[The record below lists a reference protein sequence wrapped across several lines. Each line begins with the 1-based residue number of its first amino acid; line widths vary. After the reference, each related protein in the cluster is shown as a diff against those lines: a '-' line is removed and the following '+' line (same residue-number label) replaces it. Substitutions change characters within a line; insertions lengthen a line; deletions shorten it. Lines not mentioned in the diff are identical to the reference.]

1 MALSVLL
8 GGARSGKS
16 TLAIRCADAY
26 DGPVC
31 FIATATAGDEEMA
44 ARIARHRV
52 ERPAAWR
59 TVEEPLE
66 LEAALARVDGDALVI
81 IDCLTLW
88 VSNQLAA
95 GIGDGEIAEHA
106 ARAAAAAAERAA
118 PVIAVSN
125 EVGQGIV
132 PADPLVRRFRDVHG
146 RVNATWVARAAQ
158 ASLVVAG
165 ALLGLTAAD
174 PRRLPDPCAPLASEP
189 DSS

>member
-16 TLAIRCADAY
+16 TLAVRCGAAH

-44 ARIARHRV
+44 ARIAQHRA
-52 ERPAAWR
+52 ERPATWQ

-66 LEAALARVDGDALVI
+66 LEAALARAEKDALVI
-81 IDCLTLW
+81 VDCLTLW

-95 GIGDGEIAEHA
+95 GTGDLEIAEHA
-106 ARAAAAAAERAA
+106 ARAAGLAAGRAA
-118 PVIAVSN
+118 PVIAVTN
-125 EVGQGIV
+125 EVGMGIV
-132 PADPLVRRFRDVHG
+132 PADSLVRRFRDIHG
-146 RVNATWVARAAQ
+146 RVNAIWVAQAAQ

-165 ALLGLTAAD
+165 ALLALAAPDLMRIAD
-174 PRRLPDPCAPLASEP
+174 PPAPPAGGTG
-189 DSS
+189 

>member
-16 TLAIRCADAY
+16 MLAVRCGAAY

-44 ARIARHRV
+44 TRIADHRA
-52 ERPAAWR
+52 ERPATWQ

-66 LEAALARVDGDALVI
+66 LEAALARVEEDALVI
-81 IDCLTLW
+81 VDCLTLW

-95 GIGDGEIAEHA
+95 DASDLDIAEHA
-106 ARAAAAAAERAA
+106 ARAAVRAAGRAA

-125 EVGQGIV
+125 EVGMGIV
-132 PADPLVRRFRDVHG
+132 PADQLVRRFRDVHG
-146 RVNATWVARAAQ
+146 RVNATWVAHAAQ

-165 ALLGLTAAD
+165 ALLKLAAAD
-174 PRRLPDPCAPLASEP
+174 PRRLSDPHAPPIGGAQ
-189 DSS
+189 